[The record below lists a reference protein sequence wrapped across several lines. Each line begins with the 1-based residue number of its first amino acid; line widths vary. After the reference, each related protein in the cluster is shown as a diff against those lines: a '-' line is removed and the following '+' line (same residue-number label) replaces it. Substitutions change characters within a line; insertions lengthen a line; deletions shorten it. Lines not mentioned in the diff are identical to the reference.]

1 MVTKN
6 RMWKVAI
13 LTNPNGADGR
23 FYSFEL
29 SAQFPRVAINRAILR
44 LEERHPEL
52 RQEIYAASAER
63 IAT

>member
-1 MVTKN
+1 MVTKS
-6 RMWKVAI
+6 RMFKVTVITDPA
-13 LTNPNGADGR
+13 GADAQS
-23 FYSFEL
+23 YSMEL

-44 LEERHPEL
+44 VEERHPEL